1 MIITNTYFNKIKAR
15 YEAKVENLYC
25 GIILYHFIKYDNEIS
40 NEFLEKVNSSLE
52 RYFLNDTDLNVEMIK
67 DHISKLCRVYNVIQL
82 QIERG

>member
-1 MIITNTYFNKIKAR
+1 MIITNIYFNKIKAR

-25 GIILYHFIKYDNEIS
+25 GIILYHFIKYDNKIS